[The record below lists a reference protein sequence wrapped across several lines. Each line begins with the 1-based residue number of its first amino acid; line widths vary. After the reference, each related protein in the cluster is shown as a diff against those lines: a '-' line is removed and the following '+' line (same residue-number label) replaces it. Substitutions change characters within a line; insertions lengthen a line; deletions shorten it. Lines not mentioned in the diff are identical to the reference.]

1 MAFPVPDRKT
11 DSPKR
16 GASRTHL
23 KDLTPAFQLR
33 YVIDT
38 FPLSREKLAQL
49 LGVSPRTINRW
60 AKSGA
65 GPERREHVERLS
77 RIHEI
82 IELGVNVYTQKGL
95 RDFFKTA
102 LQEFEHRTAFDMLA
116 IGKFDAVLGALAA
129 DFEGL
134 GS

>member
-1 MAFPVPDRKT
+1 MALNNLQIDKQ
-11 DSPKR
+11 KH
-16 GASRTHL
+16 GASRTYL
-23 KDLTPAFQLR
+23 RDLTPSLR
-33 YVIDT
+33 LNYVLDK

-49 LGVSPRTINRW
+49 LGVSPRTVNRW

-65 GPERREHVERLS
+65 GPERREHIERLS

-82 IELGVNVYTQKGL
+82 LELGVKVYATKGL

-102 LQEFEHRTAFDMLA
+102 LPEFEHQTAFDLLS

-129 DFEGL
+129 DYEGL

>member
-1 MAFPVPDRKT
+1 MALTNSKINNQADNAPRP
-11 DSPKR
+11 
-16 GASRTHL
+16 HL
-23 KDLTPAFQLR
+23 KDLTPSLR
-33 YVIDT
+33 LNYVIDK

-49 LGVSPRTINRW
+49 LGVSPRTVNRW
-60 AKSGA
+60 VKSDV
-65 GPERREHVERLS
+65 GPERREHIERLS

-82 IELGVNVYTQKGL
+82 IELGVKVYTAEGL

-102 LQEFEHRTAFDMLA
+102 LPEFEHQTAFDMLS

-129 DFEGL
+129 DYEGL